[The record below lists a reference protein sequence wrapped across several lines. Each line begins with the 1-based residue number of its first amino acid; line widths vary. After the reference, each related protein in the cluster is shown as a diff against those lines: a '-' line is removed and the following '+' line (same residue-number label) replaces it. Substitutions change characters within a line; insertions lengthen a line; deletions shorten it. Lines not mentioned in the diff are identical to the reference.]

1 MSKIIITIKKAQNG
15 MVGGLREA
23 KHILLVLPFMMY
35 SFSEDCSLFM
45 AANSLTNS
53 SAAYGFTSSVVKLFK
68 KFKKCPPEKQSLLS

>member
-1 MSKIIITIKKAQNG
+1 MSKTIIITIKKAQHG
-15 MVGGLREA
+15 MVGRGVGSEGGK

-45 AANSLTNS
+45 AANRLTNS

-68 KFKKCPPEKQSLLS
+68 KPTKMTP